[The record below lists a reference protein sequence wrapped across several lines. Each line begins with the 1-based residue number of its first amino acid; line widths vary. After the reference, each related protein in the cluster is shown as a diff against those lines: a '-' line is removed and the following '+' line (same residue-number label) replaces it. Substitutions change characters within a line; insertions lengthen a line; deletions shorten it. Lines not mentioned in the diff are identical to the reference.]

1 MVDQDFV
8 SGTVISSAWL
18 NGINDAVKDM
28 YGTTEFNLYVS
39 VTGSDSND
47 GLTVSTPFATIQKAF
62 DTLTAIGV
70 VGGTRIINIAAG
82 TYNTVSNIRG
92 VLGPGN
98 ETESGDPD
106 VDPYQ
111 TDGVVSVNYI
121 IIKGPDV
128 GYDPTT
134 NPWPTP
140 TAIFDGGGTTST
152 CFLLEGRA
160 LKVLVKDIKFK
171 NFNGSTST
179 MALSMDSGSLRTENV
194 HTEACGI
201 GISCVKGVLE
211 VRGGDM
217 YGTVGKVGTGV
228 RSLFKNY
235 HSIGDQS
242 AAGSMRG
249 PRIRYM
255 SAGILA
261 QEGATGHSDSV
272 AYEDCTDA
280 IRVTVNSRVNY
291 SYSDFKRCTRA
302 VRCDFNS
309 VVFGYDDS
317 EFNDGTA
324 DANDEKIVIST
335 GGRSVN
341 RDTYGI
347 SPLAT
352 DFLIAPVTHTGTLA
366 SIAIF
371 SKTLGAGEFAPV
383 LYTTR
388 KPQMIK
394 FVAWGSQSG
403 TAGTKQYK
411 VRMGSTILASITNSA
426 TDAGDWRVSG
436 EVIFSGYNTQMACI
450 IYWPHASTSVTRTNN
465 DTGTDDMRAAS
476 KTLSF
481 EVQLNN
487 VADTIIVEG
496 VYFEVWG

>member
-18 NGINDAVKDM
+18 NGINDSVKDM
-28 YGTTEFNLYVS
+28 YGTTQFNLYVAVS
-39 VTGSDSND
+39 GDDSND
-47 GLTVSTPFATIQKAF
+47 GLTVSTPFATLQKAF
-62 DTLTAIGV
+62 DTLMEIGN
-70 VGGTRIINIAAG
+70 VGGQRTINIAAG
-82 TYNTVSNIRG
+82 TYNTSANRTAR
-92 VLGPGN
+92 LGPANEN
-98 ETESGDPD
+98 ETDPD
-106 VDPYQ
+106 VDTYAS
-111 TDGVVSVNYI
+111 DGVNSVNYI
-121 IIKGPDV
+121 VVQGPDV
-128 GYDPTT
+128 GYDPLT

-140 TAIFDGGGTTST
+140 TAIFDGGSAAAFG
-152 CFLLEGRA
+152 LQIEGPI
-160 LKVLVKDIKFK
+160 KVLVKNLKFK
-171 NFNGSTST
+171 NATGYGVSGDGSE
-179 MALSMDSGSLRTENV
+179 LRCENV
-194 HTEACGI
+194 HTEGCNI
-201 GISCVKGVLE
+201 GISSVHGNME
-211 VRGGDM
+211 VRGGDI
-217 YGTVGKVGTGV
+217 YGNAGKTLTGI
-228 RSLFKNY
+228 RSLFVNR
-235 HSIGDQS
+235 HAIGYQG
-242 AAGSMRG
+242 ALGAGQG
-249 PRIRYM
+249 PRIRYCNL
-255 SAGILA
+255 GILA
-261 QEGATGHSDSV
+261 QESATGHADSV
-272 AYEDCTDA
+272 SFEDCNDA

-335 GGRSVN
+335 GGRSVD

-366 SIAIF
+366 STAIF

-481 EVQLNN
+481 EVQLND